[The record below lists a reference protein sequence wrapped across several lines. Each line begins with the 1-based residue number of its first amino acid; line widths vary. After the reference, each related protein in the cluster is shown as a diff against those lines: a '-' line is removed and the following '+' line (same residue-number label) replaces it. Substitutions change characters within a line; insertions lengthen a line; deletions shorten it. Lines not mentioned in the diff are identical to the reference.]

1 MIAVQRRITGSTDLS
16 AIFVSAINDRATSR
30 AKQQIVELLRE
41 RRRVGVGQADDFAVQ
56 DMKEITDTL
65 GTVTGVLTALLGAIA
80 AVSLLV
86 GGIGIMNIM
95 LVTVTER
102 TREIGV
108 RKALGATRLNILLQ
122 FLAEAV
128 VLCLTGGA
136 IGIGA
141 GVFASARMSASMG
154 WRTAI
159 DPPSIAVAFFFA
171 SAIGV
176 VFGVWPALR
185 ASKLD
190 PIEALRFE

>member
-1 MIAVQRRITGSTDLS
+1 MVRPILRR
-16 AIFVSAINDRATSR
+16 DRADRWRVIRRPGGVHFPLRRPEAADYFNIRNQTDFLQMMSETS
-30 AKQQIVELLRE
+30 ETFGLLLA
-41 RRRVGVGQADDFAVQ
+41 G
-56 DMKEITDTL
+56 
-65 GTVTGVLTALLGAIA
+65 IA